1 MSSDLRLELALTRD
15 SAGLSPEPPSASAV
29 PVGAGLCGYF
39 AASAKISSVRG
50 RGERSISGSGNSTGE
65 RVNRRSCG
73 LTIRNRSTLIAPD
86 RLNIETAKNVAAD
99 VTFL

>member
-15 SAGLSPEPPSASAV
+15 SAGLSLEPPSASAV
-29 PVGAGLCGYF
+29 PVGAGLCWYF
-39 AASAKISSVRG
+39 AASEKVSSPRG
-50 RGERSISGSGNSTGE
+50 RGERSISGSGNSTG
-65 RVNRRSCG
+65 RVNRRSRG
-73 LTIRNRSTLIAPD
+73 LTIRSRSTLIAPD

>member
-1 MSSDLRLELALTRD
+1 M
-15 SAGLSPEPPSASAV
+15 
-29 PVGAGLCGYF
+29 
-39 AASAKISSVRG
+39 
-50 RGERSISGSGNSTGE
+50 GE